1 MKRILRISL
10 IILGLLAFAAAVW
23 LGGPMLGFAERY
35 PLESI
40 WSRLL
45 IIGLLWGC
53 VGLYYGIK
61 FWRARR
67 AEKALE
73 EAIIADGPSGDGEV
87 LAEKMQEA
95 LAVLRRSSGSSSYL
109 YELPWYVIIGP
120 PGAGKTTA
128 LLNSGVH
135 FPLADKTGGAMPG
148 AGGTRYCDWWFAEEA
163 VLIDTAGRYTTQ
175 DSDEEADRESWAS
188 FLDLLKRQRP
198 RQPVNGVIV
207 ALSMEDL
214 LTGTQ
219 ETLEAHARAI
229 RDRLMEL
236 YEVFRIDVPVYF
248 LFTKADLIAGFDE
261 FFGSF
266 SAARRQKVWGTT
278 FRPTKRNDPVLPL
291 VAEEFDA
298 LIARLSAEVTD
309 RMQEDPNG
317 VSRIAIFG
325 FPAQVALLKDK
336 LTTVLEGVFGA
347 TRYKVNATLRG
358 FYFTSG
364 TQEGTPID
372 QILGAMERSFG
383 NVAGAGASG
392 KGKSYFLH
400 DLLRKVIFQE
410 AGWVNQDR
418 RAVQREA
425 ILRYGT
431 MALMLGGM
439 VWLLALW
446 GNSFYQNYRLIGQ
459 AQAEITRYA
468 ALAQPELARTE
479 IDSTDLTEIAPLL
492 QSLRELPLGYVDPEA
507 DTVGILERFGLSQ
520 RAALAASARAAYRDG
535 LERMLRPRLILQ
547 MEERIAQDI
556 ASNNLL
562 SLYES
567 LKLYKLLGH
576 ASPRPDDG
584 FVVAWITSDWAED
597 PALRGTGPFR
607 ALRDELEAHLWAM
620 LDLSATQSRA
630 RVELNAALVARAEQ
644 ILSLMNLEDQA
655 WLLVMGAGGPQDIEP
670 FNIGL
675 RAGPDAELVFETL
688 DGKRLDELV
697 VPAIYTHTGF
707 HQYFLPRLAEVATKL
722 ETEQW
727 VLGARAEA
735 ADVSGELR
743 RLGAPIMNRYA
754 LEFTRA
760 WNAALDNLQLRP
772 LSADSPQFLALNAA
786 SDQRQSPILKL
797 VEEISRTTK
806 LTRGFMDDDGF
817 GAGLDQL
824 SGSLAN
830 VGGDRAQ
837 AAAGIV
843 GEQLLRR
850 AQERASGLGQIG
862 FDVLQSQRSMSRA
875 GTGGGVGGGAQR
887 PEDALPGANVEAQF
901 GRWHDLV
908 EEVGEGRPI
917 EVLLRDLQEI
927 YRLLLTST
935 AGTGQ
940 IPATLGQDLATQSAL
955 LTRHASR
962 LPTQLSRMILQ
973 ASEEFAGGAANTTLA
988 NLNDRLNRE
997 VTQVCESLVPAS
1009 YPFAGESNRDIPPSE
1024 FARLFAPGGVFDR
1037 FFNEA
1042 LAPHADLSGDEWVW
1056 RTDDRLGAQMSPATL
1071 LQFQRAA
1078 AISEAFF
1085 PGGSAIPGFDVTIRQ
1100 TALHPEAD
1108 IALLEVNGQQM
1119 VSQQQGSLPQSLFW
1133 PSAGGGS
1140 ASIQLG
1146 PELLGRESELRV
1158 QNGPWALM
1166 RLINQGRPRAQGM
1179 SVNIRLDVG
1188 GRYVAYTVTAAS
1200 TRNPFFLREL
1210 WDFRCPRGL

>member
-1 MKRILRISL
+1 MKRILRILL
-10 IILGLLAFAAAVW
+10 IVLALAAFAAAVW
-23 LGGPMLGFAERY
+23 FAGPLLGFAERY
-35 PLESI
+35 PLSTV
-40 WSRLL
+40 WARLL
-45 IIGLLWGC
+45 TIGLVWGA
-53 VGLYYGIK
+53 VGLYYGIR

-73 EAIIADGPSGDGEV
+73 EAIIPAGPVGDGEV
-87 LAEKMQEA
+87 LGEKMQEA
-95 LAVLRRSSGSSSYL
+95 LAVLRRSAGSSSYL

-175 DSDEEADRESWAS
+175 DSDEEADRESWVA

-207 ALSMEDL
+207 ALSLEDL
-214 LTGTQ
+214 LTGTP

-236 YEVFRIDVPVYF
+236 YEVFRIEVPVYF

-266 SAARRQKVWGTT
+266 SASRRQKVWGTT
-278 FRPTKRNDPVLPL
+278 FRPAKRNDPVLPL
-291 VAEEFDA
+291 VSAEFDA
-298 LIARLSAEVTD
+298 LVARLSAEVTD
-309 RMQEDPNG
+309 RMQEEPNG
-317 VSRIAIFG
+317 VLRIAIFG
-325 FPAQVALLKDK
+325 FPAQVAMLKDK
-336 LTTVLEGVFGA
+336 LEQVLEGVFGT

-383 NVAGAGASG
+383 GAVGAGASG

-410 AGWVNQDR
+410 AGWVSQDR
-418 RAVQREA
+418 RAVRREGV
-425 ILRYGT
+425 LRYGT
-431 MALMLGGM
+431 MALILGGAI
-439 VWLLALW
+439 WLAAIW
-446 GNSFYQNYRLIGQ
+446 GNSFYQNYRLIGM
-459 AQAEITRYA
+459 AQAEISRYE
-468 ALAQPELARTE
+468 ALARPELDRNE
-479 IDSTDLTEIAPLL
+479 IDSTDLSEIAPLL
-492 QSLRELPLGYVDPEA
+492 QALRELPLGYVDPEA

-547 MEERIAQDI
+547 LEERIAQDI
-556 ASNNLL
+556 SQNNLL
-562 SLYES
+562 SLYEA

-576 ASPRPDDG
+576 AAPRPDDG

-597 PALRGTGPFR
+597 PALRGSGPFR

-630 RVELNAALVARAEQ
+630 RVELNGALVARAEQ

-655 WLLVMGAGGPQDIEP
+655 WLLVMGAGGPQDLEP
-670 FNIGL
+670 FNLGL
-675 RAGPDAELVFETL
+675 RAGPDADLVFETL
-688 DGKRLDELV
+688 DGQRLDELI
-697 VPAIYTHTGF
+697 VPAIYTHPGF

-722 ETEQW
+722 ESEQW

-760 WNAALDNLQLRP
+760 WNAVLDNVQLRP

-786 SDQRQSPILKL
+786 SDLRQSPILKL
-797 VEEISRTTK
+797 TEELSRTTQ
-806 LTRGFMDDDGF
+806 LTRGFDEEGGF
-817 GAGLDQL
+817 GAGLGQL
-824 SGSLAN
+824 AEG
-830 VGGDRAQ
+830 VGGERAQ
-837 AAAGIV
+837 AAAGVV
-843 GEQLLRR
+843 GSELLRR
-850 AQERASGLGQIG
+850 AQERATGLGQIG
-862 FDVLQSQRSMSRA
+862 FDVLRSQRSESRA
-875 GTGGGVGGGAQR
+875 GAGATAGTR
-887 PEDALPGANVEAQF
+887 PEEALPGANVEAQF

-908 EEVGEGRPI
+908 EDTGDTRPI

-935 AGTGQ
+935 AGAGQ
-940 IPATLGQDLATQSAL
+940 VPPSLGQDLATQSAL

-962 LPTQLSRMILQ
+962 MPPQLSRMILQ
-973 ASEEFAGGAANTTLA
+973 ASEEFAGGAADTTLA
-988 NLNDRLNRE
+988 ALNDRLNRE
-997 VTQVCESLVPAS
+997 VTQVCESLVPDS
-1009 YPFAGESNRDIPPSE
+1009 YPFSGQSNRDLPPSE
-1024 FARLFAPGGVFDR
+1024 FARLFASGGVFDR

-1042 LAPHADLSGDEWVW
+1042 LAPHADLSGDDWVW
-1056 RTDDRLGAQMSPATL
+1056 RSDSRLGAQMSPATL
-1071 LQFQRAA
+1071 MQFQRAD
-1078 AISEAFF
+1078 AIREAFF

-1108 IALLEVNGQQM
+1108 IALLEVNGQQI
-1119 VSQQQGSLPQSLFW
+1119 VTQQQGSLPQTLFW
-1133 PSAGGGS
+1133 PAAGGGS
-1140 ASIQLG
+1140 AAVQLG
-1146 PELLGRESELRV
+1146 PELIGRESVLRV

-1166 RLINQGRPRAQGM
+1166 RLINQGRPRAAGS

-1188 GRYVAYTVTAAS
+1188 GRYVAYTVTSAT

>member
-1 MKRILRISL
+1 MTRILRISL
-10 IILGLLAFAAAVW
+10 SVLALLAFAAAVW
-23 LGGPMLGFAERY
+23 FAGPLLGFAERY
-35 PLESI
+35 PLSSVWARVLTI
-40 WSRLL
+40 ALV
-45 IIGLLWGC
+45 WGG
-53 VGLYYGIK
+53 VGLYYGIR
-61 FWRARR
+61 FWLAHR

-73 EAIIADGPSGDGEV
+73 QAIVADGPVGDGEV
-87 LAEKMQEA
+87 LGEKMQEA
-95 LAVLRRSSGSSSYL
+95 LAVLRRSSGSASYL

-135 FPLADKTGGAMPG
+135 FPLAEKTGGAMPG

-175 DSDEEADRESWAS
+175 DSDEVADRESWAA

-207 ALSMEDL
+207 ALSVEDL
-214 LTGTQ
+214 LVGTP

-261 FFGSF
+261 FFGAF
-266 SAARRQKVWGTT
+266 SASRRQKVWGTT
-278 FRPTKRNDPVLPL
+278 FRTAKRSDPVLSL
-291 VAEEFDA
+291 VGPEFDA
-298 LIARLSAEVTD
+298 LVARLSAEVTD
-309 RMQEDPNG
+309 RMHEDPNG

-325 FPAQVALLKDK
+325 FPAQVAMLKSKLLQ
-336 LTTVLEGVFGA
+336 VLEGVFGA

-372 QILGAMERSFG
+372 QILGAMQRSFG
-383 NVAGAGASG
+383 QQAGLGGSG

-410 AGWVNQDR
+410 AGWVSQDR

-425 ILRYGT
+425 VLRYGS

-439 VWLLALW
+439 IWLVAMW
-446 GNSFYQNYRLIGQ
+446 GNSFYQNYRLIDQAKAEIAQYEGQ
-459 AQAEITRYA
+459 AR
-468 ALAQPELARTE
+468 PELNRTE
-479 IDSTDLTEIAPLL
+479 ITSSDLREVAPLL
-492 QSLRELPLGYVDPEA
+492 QALRELPLGYVDPEA

-535 LERMLRPRLILQ
+535 LERMLRPRLILHV
-547 MEERIAQDI
+547 EERIAQDI
-556 ASNNLL
+556 TTNNLL

-576 ASPRPDDG
+576 AAPRPDDG
-584 FVVAWITSDWAED
+584 FVVAWFTLDWAQD
-597 PALRGTGPFR
+597 PSLRGEGPFGALRT
-607 ALRDELEAHLWAM
+607 ELEDHLWAM
-620 LDLSATQSRA
+620 LDLSATQTEP
-630 RVELNAALVARAEQ
+630 RVELNAALIARAEQ

-655 WLLVMGAGGPQDIEP
+655 WLLVMGAGGPQDLEP
-670 FNIGL
+670 FNLGL
-675 RAGPDAELVFETL
+675 RAGQDADLVFETL
-688 DGKRLDELV
+688 DGKRLDELI
-697 VPAIYTHTGF
+697 VPAIYTYAGF

-727 VLGARAEA
+727 VLGARAQA

-743 RLGAPIMNRYA
+743 RLGAPILNRYA
-754 LEFTRA
+754 LEFTRT
-760 WNAALDNLQLRP
+760 WNAILDNVQLRP
-772 LSADSPQFLALNAA
+772 MSADSPQFLALNAA
-786 SDQRQSPILKL
+786 SDPRQSPILKL
-797 VEEISRTTK
+797 VTEISTATQ
-806 LTRGFMDDDGF
+806 LTRDFYAEGSF
-817 GAGLDQL
+817 GAGLD
-824 SGSLAN
+824 G
-830 VGGDRAQ
+830 VGGDLGAALGNEQVQ
-837 AAAGIV
+837 AATDVV
-843 GEQLLRR
+843 GSAVLRR
-850 AQERASGLGQIG
+850 LEERATGISQIG
-862 FDVLQSQRSMSRA
+862 FDVLRSQQRSQSRA
-875 GTGGGVGGGAQR
+875 GGDPQSGQV
-887 PEDALPGANVEAQF
+887 LPGANVEAQF
-901 GRWHDLV
+901 SRWHDLV
-908 EEVGEGRPI
+908 RDDGDGAPI
-917 EVLLRDLQEI
+917 AVLLRDLQEI

-940 IPATLGQDLATQSAL
+940 VPATLGQDLAGKAAL

-962 LPTQLSRMILQ
+962 LPPQLARMILQ

-988 NLNDRLNRE
+988 ALNERLNRE
-997 VTQVCESLVPAS
+997 VTQVCESLVPDS
-1009 YPFAGESNRDIPPSE
+1009 YPFSGQSNRDLPPSE
-1024 FARLFAPGGVFDR
+1024 FARLFATGGVFDR
-1037 FFNEA
+1037 FFTEA
-1042 LAPHADLSGDEWVW
+1042 LAPHADLSGPDWVW
-1056 RTDDRLGAQMSPATL
+1056 RADDRLGAQMSPATL
-1071 LQFQRAA
+1071 TQFQRAA
-1078 AISEAFF
+1078 AIREAFF
-1085 PGGSAIPGFDVTIRQ
+1085 PGGSAIPGFDVTIRP

-1108 IALLEVNGQQM
+1108 IALLEVNGQQI
-1119 VSQQQGSLPQSLFW
+1119 VSQQQGSLPQTLFW

-1146 PELLGRESELRV
+1146 PELLGRESFIRV

-1166 RLINQGRPRAQGM
+1166 RLINLGRPRAQGS
-1179 SVNIRLDVG
+1179 SVTIRLDVG
-1188 GRYVAYTVTAAS
+1188 GRYVSYTITAAS
-1200 TRNPFFLREL
+1200 TRNPFFLRDL

>member
-10 IILGLLAFAAAVW
+10 IVLGLLAFAAVIWFA
-23 LGGPMLGFAERY
+23 GPLVGFADRY

-40 WSRLL
+40 WSRVLT
-45 IIGLLWGC
+45 ISVVWGG
-53 VGLYYGIK
+53 VGLYYGIRY
-61 FWRARR
+61 WRARR

-73 EAIIADGPSGDGEV
+73 EAIIADGPTGDGEV
-87 LAEKMQEA
+87 LAEKMHEA

-128 LLNSGVH
+128 LLNSGIH

-214 LTGTQ
+214 LTGTP

-229 RDRLMEL
+229 RERLMEL
-236 YEVFRIDVPVYF
+236 YEVFRVEVPVYF

-278 FRPTKRNDPVLPL
+278 FRPKKRNDPVLSL
-291 VAEEFDA
+291 VSEEFDA
-298 LIARLSAEVTD
+298 LVARLSAEVTD

-325 FPAQVALLKDK
+325 FPAQVAMLKDK
-336 LTTVLEGVFGA
+336 LAAVLEGVFGA

-383 NVAGAGASG
+383 THAGAGASG

-410 AGWVNQDR
+410 AGWVSQDR

-431 MALMLGGM
+431 MALMLGGAI
-439 VWLLALW
+439 WLGVMW

-459 AQAEITRYA
+459 AQAEIARYS
-468 ALAQPELARTE
+468 AQARPELERTE
-479 IDSTDLTEIAPLL
+479 IDSTDLSEIAPLL

-535 LERMLRPRLILQ
+535 LERMLRPRLILAL
-547 MEERIAQDI
+547 EERIAQDI

-576 ASPRPDDG
+576 AAPRPDDG

-597 PALRGTGPFR
+597 PALRGAGPFR

-655 WLLVMGAGGPQDIEP
+655 WLLVMGAGGPQDLDP

-675 RAGPDAELVFETL
+675 RAGPDADLVFETL
-688 DGKRLDELV
+688 DGQRLDELV
-697 VPAIYTHTGF
+697 VPAIYTYPGF
-707 HQYFLPRLAEVATKL
+707 HQYFMPRLAEVATKL

-727 VLGARAEA
+727 VLGERAEA

-760 WNAALDNLQLRP
+760 WNAVLDNIQLRP

-786 SDQRQSPILKL
+786 SDLRQSPILKL
-797 VEEISRTTK
+797 TEEISRTTQ
-806 LTRGFMDDDGF
+806 LTRGFTDEDGF

-824 SGSLAN
+824 GGVE
-830 VGGDRAQ
+830 VGERAQ
-837 AAAGIV
+837 AAAGMV

-850 AQERASGLGQIG
+850 AQERASGLGRIG

-875 GTGGGVGGGAQR
+875 GAGGGGGGAGR
-887 PEDALPGANVEAQF
+887 PEEALPGANVEAQF
-901 GRWHDLV
+901 SRWHDLV
-908 EEVGEGRPI
+908 DASGDIRPI

-940 IPATLGQDLATQSAL
+940 VPATLGQDLATQSAL

-962 LPTQLSRMILQ
+962 MPQQLARMILQ
-973 ASEEFAGGAANTTLA
+973 ASEEFAGGAADTTLA
-988 NLNDRLNRE
+988 SLNDRLNRE

-1009 YPFAGESNRDIPPSE
+1009 YPFAGDSNRDIPPSE

-1042 LAPHADLSGDEWVW
+1042 LAQHADLSGAEWVW
-1056 RTDDRLGAQMSPATL
+1056 RRDDRLGSQMSPATL
-1071 LQFQRAA
+1071 KQFERAA

-1119 VSQQQGSLPQSLFW
+1119 VSQQQGALPQTLFW

-1140 ASIQLG
+1140 ASVQLG

-1166 RLINQGRPRAQGM
+1166 RLINLGRPRAQGM
-1179 SVNIRLDVG
+1179 SVNIRLDIG
-1188 GRYVAYTVTAAS
+1188 GRYVAYTVTSAS